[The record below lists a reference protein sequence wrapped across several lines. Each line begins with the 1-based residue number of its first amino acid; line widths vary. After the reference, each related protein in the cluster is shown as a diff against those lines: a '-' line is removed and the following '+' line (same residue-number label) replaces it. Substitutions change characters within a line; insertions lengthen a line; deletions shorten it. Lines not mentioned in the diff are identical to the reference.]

1 MSEDKYKVIFIVG
14 PPGVGKNTQCDKL
27 VEKYKFIHFGAGD
40 LLRAESKKDTE
51 DGKLINSLISQGKI
65 VPVKITC
72 SLLKK
77 AMDEAGK
84 KNIFLIDGYP
94 RNQDN
99 IDGWNEVFGDNYKL
113 ITSIIL
119 GCDEEMLE
127 KRLLQRAQ
135 HSGRSDDKVDV
146 IKKRFKVYV
155 EQSQPIEAKLKLMG
169 PFIEVKADGTID
181 EVFQKIS
188 QQLDEKLKEY
198 GFKYVTL
205 DIAGYRT
212 GSMNETLDD
221 ATLRRHG

>member
-27 VEKYKFIHFGAGD
+27 VEKYKLIHFGAGD
-40 LLRAESKKDTE
+40 LLRAEAKKDTE
-51 DGKLINSLISQGKI
+51 EGKLINSIISQGKI

-77 AMDEAGK
+77 AMDESGK

-119 GCDEEMLE
+119 GCDEELLE

-135 HSGRSDDKVDV
+135 HSGRSDDKVEV

-188 QQLDEKLKEY
+188 QQLDEKLKE
-198 GFKYVTL
+198 
-205 DIAGYRT
+205 
-212 GSMNETLDD
+212 
-221 ATLRRHG
+221 

>member
-99 IDGWNEVFGDNYKL
+99 IDGWNEVFGENYKL
-113 ITSIIL
+113 IASIIL

-127 KRLLQRAQ
+127 KRLLKRAQ

-181 EVFQKIS
+181 EVFQKIAT
-188 QQLDEKLKEY
+188 QLDEKLKE
-198 GFKYVTL
+198 
-205 DIAGYRT
+205 
-212 GSMNETLDD
+212 
-221 ATLRRHG
+221 

>member
-99 IDGWNEVFGDNYKL
+99 IDGWNEVFGENYKL

-119 GCDEEMLE
+119 GCDEELLE

-169 PFIEVKADGTID
+169 PYIEVKADGTID
-181 EVFQKIS
+181 EVFQKIAN
-188 QQLDEKLKEY
+188 QLDEKLKE
-198 GFKYVTL
+198 
-205 DIAGYRT
+205 
-212 GSMNETLDD
+212 
-221 ATLRRHG
+221 

>member
-27 VEKYKFIHFGAGD
+27 VEKYKLIHFGAGD
-40 LLRAESKKDTE
+40 LLRAEAKKDTE
-51 DGKLINSLISQGKI
+51 EGKLINSIISQGKI

-77 AMDEAGK
+77 AMDESGK

-119 GCDEEMLE
+119 GCDEELLE

-135 HSGRSDDKVDV
+135 HSGRSDDKVEV

-181 EVFQKIS
+181 EVFQKIAA
-188 QQLDEKLKEY
+188 QLDEKLKE
-198 GFKYVTL
+198 
-205 DIAGYRT
+205 
-212 GSMNETLDD
+212 
-221 ATLRRHG
+221 

>member
-99 IDGWNEVFGDNYKL
+99 IDGWNEVFGENYKL

-155 EQSQPIEAKLKLMG
+155 EQSQPIEAKLILMG

-188 QQLDEKLKEY
+188 SQLDEKLKE
-198 GFKYVTL
+198 
-205 DIAGYRT
+205 
-212 GSMNETLDD
+212 
-221 ATLRRHG
+221 

>member
-77 AMDEAGK
+77 AMDDAGK

-99 IDGWNEVFGDNYKL
+99 IDGWNEVFGENYKL

-119 GCDEEMLE
+119 GCDEELLE

-169 PFIEVKADGTID
+169 PYIEVKADGTID
-181 EVFQKIS
+181 EVFQKIAT
-188 QQLDEKLKEY
+188 QLDEKLKE
-198 GFKYVTL
+198 
-205 DIAGYRT
+205 
-212 GSMNETLDD
+212 
-221 ATLRRHG
+221 

>member
-1 MSEDKYKVIFIVG
+1 MENKYKVIFVIG

-40 LLRAESKKDTE
+40 LLRAEAKNDTE
-51 DGKLINSLISQGKI
+51 NGKLINSIISQGKI

-77 AMDEAGK
+77 AMDESGK

-119 GCDEEMLE
+119 GCNEEQLE
-127 KRLLQRAQ
+127 KRLLERAKS
-135 HSGRSDDKVDV
+135 SGRSDDKADV
-146 IKKRFKVYV
+146 IKKRFKVYM
-155 EQSQPIEAKLKLMG
+155 EQSHPIEAKLKEMG
-169 PFIEVKADGTID
+169 PFIEVQAAGTID
-181 EVFQKIS
+181 EVFEKIVKE
-188 QQLDEKLKEY
+188 LDQKLK
-198 GFKYVTL
+198 
-205 DIAGYRT
+205 
-212 GSMNETLDD
+212 
-221 ATLRRHG
+221 

>member
-27 VEKYKFIHFGAGD
+27 VEKYKLIHFGAGD
-40 LLRAESKKDTE
+40 LLRAEAKKDTE
-51 DGKLINSLISQGKI
+51 EGKLINSIISQGKI

-77 AMDEAGK
+77 AMDESGK

-119 GCDEEMLE
+119 GCDEELLE

-135 HSGRSDDKVDV
+135 HSGRSDDKVEV

-188 QQLDEKLKEY
+188 QQLDEKIKE
-198 GFKYVTL
+198 
-205 DIAGYRT
+205 
-212 GSMNETLDD
+212 
-221 ATLRRHG
+221 

>member
-27 VEKYKFIHFGAGD
+27 VEKYKLIHFGAGD
-40 LLRAESKKDTE
+40 LLRAEAKKDTE
-51 DGKLINSLISQGKI
+51 EGKLINSIISQGKI

-77 AMDEAGK
+77 AMDESGK

-119 GCDEEMLE
+119 GCDEELLE

-135 HSGRSDDKVDV
+135 HSGRSDDKVEV

-188 QQLDEKLKEY
+188 QQLDQKLKE
-198 GFKYVTL
+198 
-205 DIAGYRT
+205 
-212 GSMNETLDD
+212 
-221 ATLRRHG
+221 

>member
-27 VEKYKFIHFGAGD
+27 VEKYKLIHFGAGD
-40 LLRAESKKDTE
+40 LLRAEAKKDTE
-51 DGKLINSLISQGKI
+51 EGKLINSIISQGKI

-77 AMDEAGK
+77 AMDESGK

-119 GCDEEMLE
+119 GCDEELLE

-135 HSGRSDDKVDV
+135 HSGRSDDKVEV

-181 EVFQKIS
+181 EVFQKIAT
-188 QQLDEKLKEY
+188 QLDEKLKE
-198 GFKYVTL
+198 
-205 DIAGYRT
+205 
-212 GSMNETLDD
+212 
-221 ATLRRHG
+221 

>member
-1 MSEDKYKVIFIVG
+1 MQNKYKVIFIVG

-40 LLRAESKKDTE
+40 LLRAEAKKDTE
-51 DGKLINSLISQGKI
+51 DGKLINSIISQGKI

-77 AMDEAGK
+77 AMDESGK

-119 GCDEEMLE
+119 GCNEEQLE
-127 KRLLQRAQ
+127 KRLLKRAQ

-169 PFIEVKADGTID
+169 PFIEVQATGTID
-181 EVFQKIS
+181 EVFNQIVKE
-188 QQLDEKLKEY
+188 LDSKLK
-198 GFKYVTL
+198 
-205 DIAGYRT
+205 
-212 GSMNETLDD
+212 
-221 ATLRRHG
+221 

>member
-1 MSEDKYKVIFIVG
+1 MSEDKYNVIFIVG

-27 VEKYKFIHFGAGD
+27 VEKYKLIHFGAGD
-40 LLRAESKKDTE
+40 LLRAEAKKDTE
-51 DGKLINSLISQGKI
+51 EGKLINSIISQGKI

-77 AMDEAGK
+77 AMDESGK

-119 GCDEEMLE
+119 GCDEELLE

-135 HSGRSDDKVDV
+135 HSGRSDDKVEV

-188 QQLDEKLKEY
+188 QQLDEKLKE
-198 GFKYVTL
+198 
-205 DIAGYRT
+205 
-212 GSMNETLDD
+212 
-221 ATLRRHG
+221 

>member
-27 VEKYKFIHFGAGD
+27 VEKYKLIHFGAGD
-40 LLRAESKKDTE
+40 LLRAEAKKDTE
-51 DGKLINSLISQGKI
+51 EGKLINSIISQGKI

-77 AMDEAGK
+77 AMDESGK
-84 KNIFLIDGYP
+84 NNIFLIDGYP

-119 GCDEEMLE
+119 GCDEELLE

-135 HSGRSDDKVDV
+135 HSGRSDDKVEV

-188 QQLDEKLKEY
+188 QQLDEKLKE
-198 GFKYVTL
+198 
-205 DIAGYRT
+205 
-212 GSMNETLDD
+212 
-221 ATLRRHG
+221 

>member
-40 LLRAESKKDTE
+40 LLRAESKKNTE

-94 RNQDN
+94 RNQDY
-99 IDGWNEVFGDNYKL
+99 IDGWNEVFGENYKL

-181 EVFQKIS
+181 EVFQKIAT
-188 QQLDEKLKEY
+188 QLDEKLKE
-198 GFKYVTL
+198 
-205 DIAGYRT
+205 
-212 GSMNETLDD
+212 
-221 ATLRRHG
+221 